1 MRTIPLLP
9 LAALAFIATPV
20 QAQES
25 TSAVADSEVE
35 TLRAMVSQLNA
46 QLEAVNSRLDEME
59 ATDAETAAAAQA
71 AAETAAEAQAAVAVA
86 NVTSGAPVEIS
97 MGAAPEVESA
107 NGFTFKPFGRLMLD
121 AGTTSL
127 PDGIG
132 RSDGF
137 DGEARRARLG
147 VSGDIPGGFGYKFEV
162 DFAGNDVDITDAL
175 LSYEAGDVDI
185 TIGQH
190 NNFQSMEELTSSRF
204 TSFIERAAFTDAF
217 GFSRR
222 VGVSVKYG
230 ADNVLLQAGV
240 FADNLSDMP
249 GSDRWSVDGRAVY
262 YPEVGDTQLHF
273 GGSLHYAELGSNET
287 VRYRQR
293 PLVHFTSER
302 LINTGSF
309 DADSEFGVGAEF
321 AVING
326 PLHFAAEGYRQ
337 EVSGLPMMVDSAV
350 FHGGYVEA
358 GIFLTSGDSRGYRG
372 GRFNR
377 TRPANPV
384 GEGGIGAIQANIRY
398 DYVELNDA
406 DAGIIGGTQ
415 NGFLGSVI
423 WTTTD
428 HTRFQLNYGRLS
440 YDDAVFA
447 LPNGD
452 RSYSADVIGVRAE
465 FDF

>member
-1 MRTIPLLP
+1 MRTVPLLP
-9 LAALAFIATPV
+9 LVALAFISTPA
-20 QAQES
+20 QAQ
-25 TSAVADSEVE
+25 DSEVDM
-35 TLRAMVSQLNA
+35 LRAQVDALTA
-46 QLEAVNSRLDEME
+46 QLEAVNARLNDME
-59 ATDAETAAAAQA
+59 DADAQNAAAVEAAAQV
-71 AAETAAEAQAAVAVA
+71 AAEAQATAAA
-86 NVTSGAPVEIS
+86 IPAASVTSGSPVEIS
-97 MGAAPEVESA
+97 MGAAPDTESED
-107 NGFTFKPFGRLMLD
+107 GFTFKPFGRLMLD

-132 RSDGF
+132 RPDGF
-137 DGEARRARLG
+137 DAEARRARLG

-162 DFAGNDVDITDAL
+162 DFASNDVDVTDAL

-185 TIGQH
+185 TVGQH

-204 TSFIERAAFTDAF
+204 LSFIERAAFTDAF

-222 VGVSVKYG
+222 VGVSVQYG

-240 FADNLSDMP
+240 FADNLGDMP

-273 GGSLHYAELGSNET
+273 GGSLHYAELGSGET

-309 DADSEFGVGAEF
+309 GADSEFGAGIEF
-321 AVING
+321 AAING

-337 EVSGLPMMVDSAV
+337 EVSGLPMMADSAV

-377 TRPANPV
+377 TRPSTPV
-384 GEGGIGAIQANIRY
+384 GEGGIGSVQANIRY
-398 DYVELNDA
+398 DYLELNDA
-406 DAGIIGGTQ
+406 DAGIVGGTQ
-415 NGFLGSVI
+415 NGFMGSII

-428 HTRFQLNYGRLS
+428 YTRFQINYANLS

-447 LPNGD
+447 LPSGN
-452 RSYSADVIGVRAE
+452 RSYSANVVGVRAE